1 MYHCGVVRPLRLEA
15 PGAVYHVI
23 ARGNERKAVF
33 RDDRDRERYLDRLAH
48 YRERFGFRLYAYC
61 LMDNHV
67 HLAIQ
72 RGPVALSRIM
82 LALQS
87 SYTQWFNRRHS
98 RVGHLFQ
105 GRYKAFLV
113 ERDRYLLALL
123 RYIHENPV
131 KARVV
136 ERPED
141 HPWSSDRFYRS
152 GRGPSWLDLD
162 DVLRMLAVHRSAA
175 VREYRRLMGDTE
187 SEAYDEVRSHA
198 QVVKGDDA
206 FADRVLREA
215 GEARLLRNDLTVG
228 RVAKAVARSEGIS
241 MADLQGP
248 GRFRRNAR
256 IRAIVALIGRLEARI
271 PASRTARFFNRDES
285 TIVRQV
291 LWLEEEMRQNPRLRT
306 RIRQLTAALR

>member
-1 MYHCGVVRPLRLEA
+1 
-15 PGAVYHVI
+15 
-23 ARGNERKAVF
+23 
-33 RDDRDRERYLDRLAH
+33 
-48 YRERFGFRLYAYC
+48 
-61 LMDNHV
+61 MDNHM

-113 ERDRYLLALL
+113 EKGRYLLALL

-141 HPWSSDRFYRS
+141 HRWSSDRFYRS

-162 DVLRMLAVHRSAA
+162 EVLRMLAARRSAA
-175 VREYRRLMGDTE
+175 VRQYRRLMGDTE
-187 SEAYDEVRSHA
+187 SEAYDELRSHA
-198 QVVKGDDA
+198 QVVKGDEA
-206 FADRVLREA
+206 FANRVLRDA
-215 GEARLLRNDLTVG
+215 GEVQLLRNDLTVS
-228 RVAKAVARSEGIS
+228 RVVQAVARSEGIS
-241 MADLQGP
+241 VADLQGP

-256 IRAIVALIGRLEARI
+256 IRAIAALIGRLEARI
-271 PASRTARFFNRDES
+271 PVSRTARFFNRDES